1 VFACRAAGAADFR
14 VAKEADMRLLTR
26 SDFDGLICA
35 VLLKEAG
42 VMDEWVF
49 VHPKDV
55 QDGKVDCG
63 PNDILANVPYAPGCG
78 LWFDHHTSEAARLG
92 DIEFQ
97 GASRHYPSCARVIW
111 EYYGGHD
118 KFPARFDEMLAF
130 VDRCDSGDLTPEEV
144 AKPEGWILLS
154 FLMDPRTGL
163 GRYRDYRISNYQLM
177 MRLVDLC
184 RHEPVAA
191 ILADPDV
198 AERVKR
204 YFEQEELFAGMLRAR
219 SKAVGDVL
227 VIDLRA
233 QEEIY
238 TGNRFTAYALFPD
251 CTVSVQVIWGKAK
264 QNVVLTV
271 GKSIF
276 DRSNPVDI
284 GRLMLAYG
292 GGGHK
297 NVGTC
302 QVPEAE
308 AEQVLA
314 DVVAVLNG
322 DKPAPGNG

>member
-1 VFACRAAGAADFR
+1 
-14 VAKEADMRLLTR
+14 MRLLTR

-55 QDGKVDCG
+55 QDGKVECG

-78 LWFDHHTSEAARLG
+78 LWFDHHTSEADRLG
-92 DIEFQ
+92 DFEFS
-97 GASRHYPSCARVIW
+97 GVSKPLPSCARVIW
-111 EYYGGHD
+111 EYYGGHAR
-118 KFPARFDEMLAF
+118 FPKRFDEMLAY
-130 VDRCDSGDLTPEEV
+130 VDRCDSGDLRAEEV
-144 AKPEGWILLS
+144 DAPQGWILLS

-177 MRLVDLC
+177 MQLVELC
-184 RHEPVAA
+184 RTASVED

-204 YFEQEELFAGMLRAR
+204 YFEQEEQFTAMLWER
-219 SKAVGDVL
+219 SKLVGKVL
-227 VIDLRA
+227 LIDLRE
-233 QEEIY
+233 QEEIF
-238 TGNRFTAYALFPD
+238 TGNRFSAYALFPEAN
-251 CTVSVQVIWGKAK
+251 VSVQVIWGKAK

-276 DRSNPVDI
+276 DRSNPTDI
-284 GRLMLAYG
+284 GRLMLSYG
-292 GGGHK
+292 GGGHR

-302 QVPEAE
+302 QVPQEQ
-308 AEQVLA
+308 AEQIIA

-322 DKPAPGNG
+322 DVAQAASV

>member
-1 VFACRAAGAADFR
+1 
-14 VAKEADMRLLTR
+14 MRLLTR

-42 VMDEWVF
+42 IMKEWVF

-55 QDGKVDCG
+55 QDGKVECNAD
-63 PNDILANVPYAPGCG
+63 DILANVPYAPGCG
-78 LWFDHHTSEAARLG
+78 LWFDHHSSEDDRLG
-92 DIEFQ
+92 VIQFT
-97 GASRHYPSCARVIW
+97 GASKHSPSCARVIW
-111 EYYGGHD
+111 EYYGGH
-118 KFPARFDEMLAF
+118 KTFPARFDTMLAF

-144 AKPEGWILLS
+144 ARPEGWILLS

-184 RHEPVAA
+184 RTEPVEA

-204 YFEQEELFAGMLRAR
+204 YFEQEEQFRAMLKAR
-219 SKAVGDVL
+219 SRVAGKVL
-227 VIDLRA
+227 LIDLRN

-238 TGNRFTAYALFPD
+238 TGNRFTAYALFPEAN
-251 CTVSVQVIWGKAK
+251 VSVQVIWGKAR

-276 DRSNPVDI
+276 DKSNPVDI
-284 GRLMLAYG
+284 GRLMLSYG
-292 GGGHK
+292 GGGHR

-302 QVPEAE
+302 QVPENQADRIIE
-308 AEQVLA
+308 
-314 DVVAVLNG
+314 DVVTLLNDG
-322 DKPAPGNG
+322 GMDGGANA

>member
-1 VFACRAAGAADFR
+1 
-14 VAKEADMRLLTR
+14 MRLLTR

-55 QDGKVDCG
+55 QDGKVACG

-78 LWFDHHTSEAARLG
+78 LWFDHHTSEADRLG
-92 DIEFQ
+92 DFEFS
-97 GASRHYPSCARVIW
+97 GVSKPLPSCARVIW

-118 KFPARFDEMLAF
+118 RFPKRFDEMLAY
-130 VDRCDSGDLTPEEV
+130 VDRCDSGDLRAEEV
-144 AKPEGWILLS
+144 DDPHGWILLS

-177 MRLVDLC
+177 MQLVDLC
-184 RHEPVAA
+184 RAA
-191 ILADPDV
+191 SVEEILADPDV

-204 YFEQEELFAGMLRAR
+204 YFEQEEQFTAMLWER
-219 SKAVGDVL
+219 SKLVKKVL
-227 VIDLRA
+227 LIDLRE
-233 QEEIY
+233 QEEIF
-238 TGNRFTAYALFPD
+238 TGNRFSAYALFPEAN
-251 CTVSVQVIWGKAK
+251 VSVQVIWGRAK

-276 DRSNPVDI
+276 DRSNPTDI
-284 GRLMLAYG
+284 GRLMLSYG

-302 QVPEAE
+302 QVPEDQ
-308 AEQVLA
+308 AEQIIA
-314 DVVAVLNG
+314 KVVAVLNG
-322 DKPAPGNG
+322 DAPQAADA

>member
-1 VFACRAAGAADFR
+1 
-14 VAKEADMRLLTR
+14 MRLLTR

-55 QDGKVDCG
+55 QDGKVECG
-63 PNDILANVPYAPGCG
+63 PGDILANVPYAPGCG
-78 LWFDHHTSEAARLG
+78 LWFDHHTSEADRLG
-92 DIEFQ
+92 DIEFT
-97 GASRHYPSCARVIW
+97 GVSKPLPSCARVIW

-118 KFPARFDEMLAF
+118 RFPARFDEMLAY
-130 VDRCDSGDLTPEEV
+130 VDRCDSGDLLPEEV
-144 AKPEGWILLS
+144 AKPTGWILLS

-177 MRLVDLC
+177 MHLVELC
-184 RHEPVAA
+184 RTQPVEA

-204 YFEQEELFAGMLRAR
+204 YFEQEEQFAGMLRQR
-219 SKAVGDVL
+219 SRQIGKTL
-227 VIDLRA
+227 LIDLRE

-251 CTVSVQVIWGKAK
+251 AEVSVQVIWGKAK

-284 GRLMLAYG
+284 GRLMLSYG
-292 GGGHK
+292 GGGHR

-302 QVPEAE
+302 QVPEGD
-308 AEQVLA
+308 AEQVIA
-314 DVVAVLNG
+314 KVIAVLNG
-322 DKPAPGNG
+322 DAAMDA